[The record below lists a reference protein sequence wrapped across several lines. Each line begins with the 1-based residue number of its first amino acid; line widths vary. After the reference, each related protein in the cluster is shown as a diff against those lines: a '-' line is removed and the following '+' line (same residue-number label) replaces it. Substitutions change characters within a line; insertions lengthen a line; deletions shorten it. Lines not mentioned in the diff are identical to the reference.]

1 MQASLLDFNEAIKT
15 CHSTADF
22 FHTFEQ
28 TLRNYGVLHMSYGAL
43 SSQSGQI
50 SIKQVDLFH
59 VSYPPS
65 LRRAVGGLRRYSDDL
80 TICRAQCGL
89 DTIWTDQSLWTD
101 ATKVQIAQNNRE
113 IEAGVRLGYTHV
125 LGNFGLK
132 KASIGF
138 DLSGM
143 ADSEFHKNWAEL
155 SKIILPIAQVMHT
168 HFTKTHLSKHYNL
181 TPREMD
187 VLSWLVMGLRPDE
200 IADKL
205 SVGYRTV
212 DKYVVSAKA
221 KLGANTR
228 DHAVA
233 RALAMGLLEI

>member
-1 MQASLLDFNEAIKT
+1 MLVPLLDFNEAIKT

-43 SSQSGQI
+43 TCQSGQI

-59 VSYPPS
+59 VSYPPR
-65 LRRAVGGLRRYSDDL
+65 LQCAVGGISRYSHDL
-80 TICRAQCGL
+80 TVWRAQCGF
-89 DTIWTDQSLWTD
+89 DTNWTDQSLWD
-101 ATKVQIAQNNRE
+101 GATKAQIAQNHRE

-143 ADSEFHKNWAEL
+143 SAPEFEKNWAEL

-168 HFTKTHLSKHYNL
+168 HFTKTHLSNHYNL

-205 SVGYRTV
+205 FVGYRTV
-212 DKYVVSAKA
+212 DKYIVSAKA